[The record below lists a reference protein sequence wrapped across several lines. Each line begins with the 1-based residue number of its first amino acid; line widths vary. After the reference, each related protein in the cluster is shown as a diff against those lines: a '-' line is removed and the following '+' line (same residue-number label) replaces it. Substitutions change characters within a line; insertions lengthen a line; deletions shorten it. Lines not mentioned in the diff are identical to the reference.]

1 MKKNKD
7 LKKEISQWD
16 DNIERI
22 IRKVL
27 SEEEMLKFNRE
38 IGKNIS
44 GRSNPKESVLSSGAG
59 VGEMR
64 GKLAGWA
71 EPSCSGT
78 NT

>member
-16 DNIERI
+16 DNIKRI

-44 GRSNPKESVLSSGAG
+44 GRSNPKESVL
-59 VGEMR
+59 R
-64 GKLAGWA
+64 
-71 EPSCSGT
+71 
-78 NT
+78 